1 MSSFLAEP
9 PSSDGA
15 ERIYAD
21 DVAEHGF
28 VMNLSRVWAYQ
39 PATLAALSAAMT
51 QASAGL
57 DLRQRGILVLATAS
71 ARLDSYCAL
80 AWGERLA
87 NVAGEPI
94 AASLLRRE
102 DEGLTPA
109 EQAMASWARQVV
121 RDPGATEPAD
131 VEVLR
136 DAGYTDAEVFAITT
150 YVALRL
156 AFATVNNAL
165 GAQPDAGLAANA
177 PPMVAAAVT
186 YGRPVA
192 PA

>member
-9 PSSDGA
+9 PSSHGA
-15 ERIYAD
+15 EGLYAD

-39 PATLAALSAAMT
+39 PATSEALSALMA

-71 ARLDSYCAL
+71 ALQDSYCAL

-87 NVAGEPI
+87 GVAGEAI
-94 AASLLRRE
+94 AASLIRGE

-121 RDPGATEPAD
+121 RDAGATTAAD
-131 VEVLR
+131 VEVLH
-136 DAGYTDAEVFAITT
+136 DAGYTDAEIFAITT
-150 YVALRL
+150 YVALRA
-156 AFATVNNAL
+156 AFSMVNDAL
-165 GAQPDAGLAANA
+165 GARPDAGLVANA
-177 PPMVAAAVT
+177 PPMVADAVT

-192 PA
+192 SS

>member
-1 MSSFLAEP
+1 MTSFLTEP
-9 PSSDGA
+9 PPSEGA
-15 ERIYAD
+15 ERLYAD

-39 PATLAALSAAMT
+39 PATQEALSALMA

-71 ARLDSYCAL
+71 ALQDSYCAL
-80 AWGERLA
+80 AWGERLGA
-87 NVAGEPI
+87 VTGEAI
-94 AASLLRRE
+94 AASLLRGE

-109 EQAMASWARQVV
+109 EQAMTSWARQVV
-121 RDPGATEPAD
+121 RDPGATEAAD
-131 VEVLR
+131 IEVLR
-136 DAGYTDAEVFAITT
+136 EARYTDAEIFAITT
-150 YVALRL
+150 FVALRV
-156 AFATVNNAL
+156 AFATVNDAL

-192 PA
+192 SA